1 MSCVSPGDQ
10 SGIFI
15 RTWWEQDE
23 MFCWSNWSSVH
34 PRLDTGMQ
42 SGPFVSCTSLI
53 SPELVSPELSP
64 GGEEQLLLISHT
76 GSYRQRYRGLYLQ
89 YQASEKT
96 NINVKLDLIKR
107 INHRPS
113 SLYTLYPTYLTDWF
127 TRTRKYSKP
136 NIKNQSEILKSH
148 KNKNWKKSIWLL
160 GLFYLCLA

>member
-1 MSCVSPGDQ
+1 
-10 SGIFI
+10 
-15 RTWWEQDE
+15 

-42 SGPFVSCTSLI
+42 SGSFVSCTSLI
-53 SPELVSPELSP
+53 SPEHVSPELSP
-64 GGEEQLLLISHT
+64 GGEEQLLLISHIQGLT
-76 GSYRQRYRGLYLQ
+76 DKGSWDCIFNIKLQ
-89 YQASEKT
+89 KNYARNKYKCKT
-96 NINVKLDLIKR
+96 WSDYTYK
-107 INHRPS
+107 PS
-113 SLYTLYPTYLTDWF
+113 SLYSLYPTYLTDWF